1 MKIFKKKENVVSVD
15 ENGNPIEKEKKTIDW
30 KVLGMDLVKGLGWMC
45 AGVAAFLIVGA
56 CMVSSDDSGSEDSDS
71 DSDSSDSEG
80 TDSGVEIGESAEV

>member
-1 MKIFKKKENVVSVD
+1 MKIFKKKENVVPVD

-30 KVLGMDLVKGLGWMC
+30 KGLGMDLVKGLGWMC

-56 CMVSSDDSGSEDSDS
+56 CMVSSDDSGS

-80 TDSGVEIGESAEV
+80 TDSGVEISEGAEV